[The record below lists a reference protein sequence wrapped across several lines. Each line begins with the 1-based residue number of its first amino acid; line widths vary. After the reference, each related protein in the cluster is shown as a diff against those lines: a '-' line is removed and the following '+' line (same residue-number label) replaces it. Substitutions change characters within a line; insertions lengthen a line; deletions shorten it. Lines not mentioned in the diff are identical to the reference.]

1 MTAALASIPGVTT
14 NFSQPIKDNVDQ
26 PLAGTKGELAI
37 KLYGPD
43 CFVMGA
49 KAKEITAVLQGI
61 SVSCSYK
68 GQA

>member
-1 MTAALASIPGVTT
+1 
-14 NFSQPIKDNVDQ
+14 VDQ